1 VPSGHGPLAGLPSGT
16 TASRTTRRS
25 ALHYNRSVRAALF
38 GLIFV
43 AFAASPPSSLNIT
56 TLEAIHAQRV
66 QWKIKRAPF
75 FEPEGVYRD
84 FRAVMLASPTDP
96 GPLAAAAREA
106 EVSIVI
112 GAGAGKADFR
122 SGVLFIERQDLNGLD
137 ISALGESKAPDWQK
151 LAAKFFKQFPD
162 EVLGSRTSAQPEEL
176 ARWDRELQTRELPAY
191 GITTLAPDVKGSLTA
206 ALRATSTHVLAREL
220 KESEVRASL
229 ESGHAYVAHDW
240 LCDPTGFTFS
250 ASNYFGGFEM
260 GDTVVANPLFGD
272 TVITARVP
280 VPAKLRLYR
289 NGSLVAEAH
298 DT

>member
-1 VPSGHGPLAGLPSGT
+1 M
-16 TASRTTRRS
+16 R
-25 ALHYNRSVRAALF
+25 
-38 GLIFV
+38 
-43 AFAASPPSSLNIT
+43 
-56 TLEAIHAQRV
+56 
-66 QWKIKRAPF
+66 
-75 FEPEGVYRD
+75 
-84 FRAVMLASPTDP
+84 
-96 GPLAAAAREA
+96 
-106 EVSIVI
+106 
-112 GAGAGKADFR
+112 
-122 SGVLFIERQDLNGLD
+122 
-137 ISALGESKAPDWQK
+137 
-151 LAAKFFKQFPD
+151 
-162 EVLGSRTSAQPEEL
+162 
-176 ARWDRELQTRELPAY
+176 
-191 GITTLAPDVKGSLTA
+191 SLTA

-298 DT
+298 DTSLTFTPPRDSTAGNRGRSCGGCGNRPR